1 MFGNVGPEAF
11 RVRLLQLEKLFEPST
26 SLIVC
31 ENRATARDRL
41 HGHTFLRQRAR
52 QRPSPAPALD
62 LFTLFTLFTGLV
74 DQADKGHAGVLGQR
88 SPVVEQQVFQFLKL
102 LS

>member
-1 MFGNVGPEAF
+1 
-11 RVRLLQLEKLFEPST
+11 LLQLEKLFEPSA

-62 LFTLFTLFTGLV
+62 LSTGLV
-74 DQADKGHAGVLGQR
+74 DQPDKGHAGVLGQR

-102 LS
+102 LP